1 MAAETFADFQAA
13 FPKLYANVRFGFY
26 CPDGWLDIV
35 WRLSEQLE
43 PLGVQCDQ
51 VKEKFGAL
59 RFYLRDRQAHA
70 EPEAVQAEREVASKL
85 IRAAEDEADRTCE
98 ICGQPGKLGKQTTH
112 YVRTLCPE
120 HTPED
125 VAQDV
130 PQILTDPEGFASEFR
145 ESITKKAEP

>member
-1 MAAETFADFQAA
+1 MAAKTFADFEAA
-13 FPKLYANVRFGFY
+13 FPKLYANVRFGFS

-35 WRLSEQLE
+35 WSLSEQIE

-51 VKEKFGAL
+51 VKEKFGEL
-59 RFYLRDRQAHA
+59 RFYIKDPNPL
-70 EPEAVQAEREVASKL
+70 EPEREKSAAGY
-85 IRAAEDEADRTCE
+85 IRAAEDEASRTCE
-98 ICGQPGKLGKQTTH
+98 ICGQPGKLGKQTAH
-112 YVRTLCPE
+112 FVRTLCPE

-145 ESITKKAEP
+145 DAIAKKAEES